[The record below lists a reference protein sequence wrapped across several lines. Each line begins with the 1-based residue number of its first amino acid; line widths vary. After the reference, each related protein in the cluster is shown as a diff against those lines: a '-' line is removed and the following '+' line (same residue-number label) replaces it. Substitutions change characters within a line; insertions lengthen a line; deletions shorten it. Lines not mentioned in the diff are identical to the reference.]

1 MVFLKASILSSLYL
15 CLRLFPIS
23 GHFSRNYTPRKGN
36 IIILSQMKSQ
46 TNLLPPSLLLWQP
59 GPRLLIPGRC
69 RRGHQTISKHEVELF
84 EAEKSRLLNLP
95 LSGTI
100 VRALISKPLWFMAF
114 PVPGSGS
121 RGSIRIIVSEEAAE
135 VGCKGGCQTHLG

>member
-1 MVFLKASILSSLYL
+1 MVFLNASILSSLYL

-23 GHFSRNYTPRKGN
+23 GHFSRNYAPRKGN

-95 LSGTI
+95 LSVTV
-100 VRALISKPLWFMAF
+100 VRALISRPLQFMAF
-114 PVPGSGS
+114 TMAGGRQQRVHQDNRLR
-121 RGSIRIIVSEEAAE
+121 RGGR
-135 VGCKGGCQTHLG
+135 GWRQR